1 MSMNPIT
8 SPTPSP
14 SPPPCQWLQ
23 KYHPS
28 NVADLIGNVRLM
40 RQLKEWLSTVQR
52 HNAHNAPSVSA
63 EEEGVHAGVSTACVH
78 SVTRPVP
85 ITFLYGPSGI
95 GKTALARAILEH
107 CNFHVYELN
116 AGCIRSKKRIEDAL
130 TKIMGNQSVSI
141 MRHCHQTIGILMDEV
156 DGMSCGDKGG
166 LHELFQIVQEQQK
179 YGALI
184 HPVIC
189 IGTRPYEKR
198 LPDNVYQEFAVRR
211 PSEQEIVKRL
221 RYICDCEHVRI
232 DDIALLLV
240 AKYGAQDVR
249 RTVHFL
255 QELVFFFGNDGDREI
270 SIEDVE
276 TVKEVT
282 TKTRVDRNLFHITS
296 DVFAREH
303 SAQALYDLYATD
315 KNLVPMM
322 VHENA
327 PAQMQQK
334 DIPADRWMVT
344 YTDLLEQYSVSDA
357 LANSGCWELGYAH
370 SALFCGWTNERIGR
384 HPSKSSASKKIQFT
398 NTLTKSATQTN
409 TYTVLARLSTLL
421 GIHISE
427 FSKVVP
433 LILYD
438 LREAPEHARRY
449 PLTYNDVEK
458 LLQLYN
464 KWWPS
469 TTDRAL
475 SFTAKQK
482 RVLKKLLAVG

>member
-1 MSMNPIT
+1 MSVDT
-8 SPTPSP
+8 PTPP
-14 SPPPCQWLQ
+14 AQWLQ
-23 KYHPS
+23 TYHPTQLS
-28 NVADLIGNVRLM
+28 EVIGNVRLV
-40 RQLKEWLSTVQR
+40 RQLKEWLNAVQR
-52 HNAHNAPSVSA
+52 HNR
-63 EEEGVHAGVSTACVH
+63 AGGTGDGA
-78 SVTRPVP
+78 RPLP

-95 GKTALARAILEH
+95 GKTALARAILNH
-107 CNFHVYELN
+107 CDFHVYELN
-116 AGCIRSKKRIEDAL
+116 AGAIRSKKRIEDAL

-166 LHELFQIVQEQQK
+166 LHELFHIVQEQQQH
-179 YGALI
+179 GAII

-189 IGTRPYEKR
+189 IGNRPYDKK
-198 LPDNVYQEFAVRR
+198 LANTVYQEFPMRR

-221 RYICDCEHVRI
+221 RYICDCEGVRI

-255 QELVFFFGNDGDREI
+255 QELVFFFGNDNAREI
-270 SIEDVE
+270 TIEDVE

-282 TKTRVDRNLFHITS
+282 TKTRVDRNLFHITA

-303 SAQALYDLYATD
+303 TSSELYNLYATD
-315 KNLVPMM
+315 KNLVPLMI
-322 VHENA
+322 HENA
-327 PAQMQQK
+327 PTQMQQK
-334 DIPADRWMVT
+334 DLPADQWVSV
-344 YTDLLEQYSVSDA
+344 YTDLLQQYSVSDA
-357 LANSGCWELGYAH
+357 LANSGCWELSYAH
-370 SALFCGWTNERIGR
+370 AALCCGWTNERVGR
-384 HPSKSSASKKIQFT
+384 HPSKSSAPKKIQFT

-421 GIHISE
+421 DIHLND

-433 LILYD
+433 LILHD
-438 LREAPEHARRY
+438 LQHHPENAQQY

-464 KWWPS
+464 KWWPNAG
-469 TTDRAL
+469 DRTL
-475 SFTAKQK
+475 SFTTKQK
-482 RVLKKLLAVG
+482 RVLKKLLAG